1 MERIL
6 DLSELDLDYSGLS
19 ENLKDLTHLA
29 AKVAGTDISLVN
41 LIDSYT
47 QWTVANH
54 GLDIAQMPRDESVC
68 QHTIMTNNEFEVG
81 NLSLDPRFSD
91 QPYVKGPLALRYY
104 FGVPLTSRE
113 GVNLGALCVLD
124 TKQKDLNPEKI
135 EMLKIIANEVANRI
149 KTYGT
154 VNNLRQRLEDANK
167 SKAKVA
173 HDIRGPLAGII
184 GLSEIAA
191 DQGNNTSM
199 DDILEFIKLI
209 HKSSRS
215 ILELADEILTEDKQ
229 TRRLLDSEFNLS
241 VFKEKLIRLY
251 LPQAQSKG
259 VKFEVNLNEGNKSIP
274 FSRNKLLQIAGNLI
288 SNAIKFTPPNGI
300 VTIDLDLRLSEEE
313 NTLTI
318 KVSDTGQGMPKEVR
332 EKILRGDAAS
342 TDGTSG
348 EIGYGFGLALVKH
361 LIDSLKGSLS
371 ITSSQGNGSMF
382 KVGLPQKSNY

>member
-1 MERIL
+1 MQRIL
-6 DLSELDLDYSGLS
+6 DLSELDLDYSSLS
-19 ENLKDLTHLA
+19 DNLKDLTHLA
-29 AKVAGTDISLVN
+29 AKVAGTEISLVN

-54 GLDIAQMPRDESVC
+54 GLEIEQMPRDESVC
-68 QHTIMTNNEFEVG
+68 QHTIMTNEQFEVG
-81 NLSLDPRFSD
+81 DLSLDSRFSQ

-104 FGVPLTSRE
+104 FGVPLKSRD

-124 TKQKDLNPEKI
+124 TKPKDLNPEKI

-154 VNNLRQRLEDANK
+154 VNNLKQRLEDANK

-191 DQGNNTSM
+191 EQGSNTSM

-215 ILELADEILTEDKQ
+215 ILELADEILTDDLK
-229 TRRLLDSEFNLS
+229 TRQLLNSEFNLS

-259 VKFEVNLNEGNKSIP
+259 VIFEVSLNEGTKNVP

-288 SNAIKFTPPNGI
+288 SNAIKFTSARGK
-300 VTIDLDLRLSEEE
+300 VSVDLDLSLNEDENRLI
-313 NTLTI
+313 I
-318 KVSDTGQGMPKEVR
+318 KVSDTGNGMTNEVR
-332 EKILRGDAAS
+332 DKILKGDAAS

-348 EIGYGFGLALVKH
+348 EVGFGFGLALVKH
-361 LIDSLKGSLS
+361 LIDTLQGRFNINSTPGVGSVFEV
-371 ITSSQGNGSMF
+371 N
-382 KVGLPQKSNY
+382 LPQKSS